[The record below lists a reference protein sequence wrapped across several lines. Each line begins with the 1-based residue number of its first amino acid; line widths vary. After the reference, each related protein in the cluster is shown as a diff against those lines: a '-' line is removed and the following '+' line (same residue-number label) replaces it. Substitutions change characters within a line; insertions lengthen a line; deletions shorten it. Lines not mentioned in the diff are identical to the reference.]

1 MKSTCAANRAKL
13 VDEPIVEML
22 ISNKYYNAGV
32 KFMKADLQSDFNGTD
47 IICYSNGMKRSLN
60 VKRNSSKYFNSP
72 NFSIAINKNKLNVYN
87 NTSYVFIDEVADCLY
102 IVDGIDLVKYIIEK
116 YDNVRQSEKKPD
128 NFYLIIPKRDIIN
141 MIGDNRDHI
150 IKYNKAIANLFELGR
165 NEDQYKELC

>member
-22 ISNKYYNAGV
+22 LSHKYYKAGI
-32 KFMKADLQSDFNGTD
+32 KFMKADLQSDFDGTD
-47 IICYSNGMKRSLN
+47 IICYANGVKRSIN

-102 IVDGIDLVKYIIEK
+102 IVDGMDLVKYIIK
-116 YDNVRQSEKKPD
+116 NNDNVRQSEKKPD
-128 NFYLIIPKRDIIN
+128 NFYLIIPKKDIIN
-141 MIGDNRDHI
+141 MIGDNRDHF

-165 NEDQYKELC
+165 NEDQYKDLC

>member
-22 ISNKYYNAGV
+22 LSHKYYKAGI
-32 KFMKADLQSDFNGTD
+32 KFMKADLQSDFDGTD
-47 IICYSNGMKRSLN
+47 IICYANGVKRSIN

-72 NFSIAINKNKLNVYN
+72 NFSIAINKNKLSVYN

-116 YDNVRQSEKKPD
+116 YSNVRQSEKKPD
-128 NFYLIIPKRDIIN
+128 NFYLIIPKKDILN

>member
-1 MKSTCAANRAKL
+1 MKSTCAVNRAKL

-22 ISNKYYNAGV
+22 LSHKYYKSGI
-32 KFMKADLQSDFNGTD
+32 KFMKADLQSDFDGTD
-47 IICYSNGMKRSLN
+47 IICYANGMKRSLN

-102 IVDGIDLVKYIIEK
+102 IVDGMDLFKYIIEK
-116 YDNVRQSEKKPD
+116 YANVKQSEKKPG
-128 NFYLIIPKRDIIN
+128 NFYLVIPKKDIIN

-150 IKYNKAIANLFELGR
+150 IKYNKAIANLFATCRDESMYMNLT
-165 NEDQYKELC
+165 

>member
-22 ISNKYYNAGV
+22 LSHKYYKAGI
-32 KFMKADLQSDFNGTD
+32 KFMKADLQSDFDGTD
-47 IICYSNGMKRSLN
+47 IICYANGMKRSIN

-116 YDNVRQSEKKPD
+116 YANVRQSEKKPD
-128 NFYLIIPKRDIIN
+128 NFYLIIPKKDILN

-150 IKYNKAIANLFELGR
+150 IKYNKAIANLLELGR

>member
-22 ISNKYYNAGV
+22 LSHKYYKAGI
-32 KFMKADLQSDFNGTD
+32 KFMKADLQSDFDGTD
-47 IICYSNGMKRSLN
+47 IICYANGIKRSIN

-72 NFSIAINKNKLNVYN
+72 NFSIAINKNKLSVYN
-87 NTSYVFIDEVADCLY
+87 NTSYVFIDEVDDCLY

-116 YDNVRQSEKKPD
+116 YANVRQSEKKPD
-128 NFYLIIPKRDIIN
+128 NFYLIIPKKDILN
-141 MIGDNRDHI
+141 MIGDSRDHI
-150 IKYNKAIANLFELGR
+150 IKYNKAIANLLELGR

>member
-22 ISNKYYNAGV
+22 LSHKYYKAGI
-32 KFMKADLQSDFNGTD
+32 KFMKADLQSDFDGTD
-47 IICYSNGMKRSLN
+47 IICYANGVKRSRN
-60 VKRNSSKYFNSP
+60 VKRNSSKYFKSP
-72 NFSIAINKNKLNVYN
+72 NFSIAINKNKLTVYN
-87 NTSYVFIDEVADCLY
+87 NISYVFIDEVADCLY

-141 MIGDNRDHI
+141 MIGDNRDHV

>member
-22 ISNKYYNAGV
+22 LSHKYYKAGI
-32 KFMKADLQSDFNGTD
+32 KFMKADLQSDFDGTD
-47 IICYSNGMKRSLN
+47 IICYANGIKRSIN

-72 NFSIAINKNKLNVYN
+72 NFSIAINKNKLSVYN

-116 YDNVRQSEKKPD
+116 YANVRQSEKKPD
-128 NFYLIIPKRDIIN
+128 NFYLIIPKKDILN

-150 IKYNKAIANLFELGR
+150 IKYNKAIANLLELGR

>member
-22 ISNKYYNAGV
+22 LSHKYYKAGI
-32 KFMKADLQSDFNGTD
+32 KFMKADLQSDFDGTD
-47 IICYSNGMKRSLN
+47 IICYANGMKRSIN

-72 NFSIAINKNKLNVYN
+72 NFSIAINKNKINVYN

-116 YDNVRQSEKKPD
+116 YANVRQSEKKPD
-128 NFYLIIPKRDIIN
+128 NFYLIIPKKDILN

-150 IKYNKAIANLFELGR
+150 IKYNKAIANLLELGR

>member
-22 ISNKYYNAGV
+22 LSHKYYKAGI
-32 KFMKADLQSDFNGTD
+32 KFMKADLQSDFDGTD
-47 IICYSNGMKRSLN
+47 IICYANGMKRSIN

-87 NTSYVFIDEVADCLY
+87 NTSYVFIDEVSDCLY

-116 YDNVRQSEKKPD
+116 YSNVRQSEKKPD

-141 MIGDNRDHI
+141 MIGNNRDHI

>member
-22 ISNKYYNAGV
+22 LSHKYYKAGI
-32 KFMKADLQSDFNGTD
+32 KFMKADLQSDFDGTD
-47 IICYSNGMKRSLN
+47 IVCYANGVKRSIN
-60 VKRNSSKYFNSP
+60 VNRNSSKYFNSP
-72 NFSIAINKNKLNVYN
+72 NFSIAINKNKLNVSN
-87 NTSYVFIDEVADCLY
+87 NTSYIFIDEVADCLY

-141 MIGDNRDHI
+141 MIGDNRDRI
-150 IKYNKAIANLFELGR
+150 IKYNKAIANLFAAGR
-165 NEDQYKELC
+165 DESMYMNLI

>member
-22 ISNKYYNAGV
+22 LSNKYYKAGI
-32 KFMKADLQSDFNGTD
+32 KFMKADLQSDFDGTD
-47 IICYSNGMKRSLN
+47 IICYANGVKRSIN

-87 NTSYVFIDEVADCLY
+87 NTSYVFIDEVSDCLY
-102 IVDGIDLVKYIIEK
+102 IVDGMDLVKYIIENN
-116 YDNVRQSEKKPD
+116 DNVRQSEKKPG

>member
-22 ISNKYYNAGV
+22 LSHKYYKAGI
-32 KFMKADLQSDFNGTD
+32 KFMKADLQSDFDGTD
-47 IICYSNGMKRSLN
+47 IICYANGMKRSIN

-72 NFSIAINKNKLNVYN
+72 NFSVAINKNKLNVYN
-87 NTSYVFIDEVADCLY
+87 NTSYVFIDEVSDCLY

-116 YDNVRQSEKKPD
+116 YSNVRQSEKKHD

-141 MIGDNRDHI
+141 MIGNNRDHI

>member
-22 ISNKYYNAGV
+22 LSNKYYKAGI
-32 KFMKADLQSDFNGTD
+32 KFMKADLQSDFDGTD
-47 IICYSNGMKRSLN
+47 IICYANGVKRSLN

-72 NFSIAINKNKLNVYN
+72 NLSITINKNKLNVYN

-102 IVDGIDLVKYIIEK
+102 IVDGMDLVKYIIENN
-116 YDNVRQSEKKPD
+116 DNVRQSEKKPG
-128 NFYLIIPKRDIIN
+128 NFYLIIPKKDIIN

-150 IKYNKAIANLFELGR
+150 IKYNKAIANLFSAGR
-165 NEDQYKELC
+165 DESMYMNLT

>member
-22 ISNKYYNAGV
+22 LSHKYYNAGI
-32 KFMKADLQSDFNGTD
+32 KFMKADLQSDFDGTD

-116 YDNVRQSEKKPD
+116 YDNVRQSEKKPG

-150 IKYNKAIANLFELGR
+150 IKYNKAIANLFSAGR
-165 NEDQYKELC
+165 DESMYMNLI

>member
-22 ISNKYYNAGV
+22 LSHKYYNAGI
-32 KFMKADLQSDFNGTD
+32 KFMKADLQSDFDGTD
-47 IICYSNGMKRSLN
+47 IICYSNGMKRFIN

-150 IKYNKAIANLFELGR
+150 IKYNKSIANLLELGR

>member
-22 ISNKYYNAGV
+22 LSHKYYKAGI
-32 KFMKADLQSDFNGTD
+32 KFMKADLQSDFDGTD
-47 IICYSNGMKRSLN
+47 IICYANGIKRSIN

-87 NTSYVFIDEVADCLY
+87 NTSYVFIDEVDDCLY

-116 YDNVRQSEKKPD
+116 YANVRQSEKKPD
-128 NFYLIIPKRDIIN
+128 NFYLIIPKKDILN
-141 MIGDNRDHI
+141 MIGDSRDHI
-150 IKYNKAIANLFELGR
+150 IKYNKAIANLLELGR

>member
-1 MKSTCAANRAKL
+1 
-13 VDEPIVEML
+13 
-22 ISNKYYNAGV
+22 
-32 KFMKADLQSDFNGTD
+32 
-47 IICYSNGMKRSLN
+47 MKRSIN

-102 IVDGIDLVKYIIEK
+102 IVDGMDLFKYIIENH
-116 YDNVRQSEKKPD
+116 DNVRQSEKKPD

-150 IKYNKAIANLFELGR
+150 IKYNKAIANLFAAGR
-165 NEDQYKELC
+165 DESMYMNLT

>member
-22 ISNKYYNAGV
+22 LSHKYYKAGI
-32 KFMKADLQSDFNGTD
+32 KFMKSDLQSDFDGTD
-47 IICYSNGMKRSLN
+47 IICYANGVKRSLN

-72 NFSIAINKNKLNVYN
+72 NFSIAINKNRLNVYN

-102 IVDGIDLVKYIIEK
+102 IVDGMDLVKYIIENN
-116 YDNVRQSEKKPD
+116 DNVRQSEKKPG
-128 NFYLIIPKRDIIN
+128 NFYLIIPKKDIIN

-150 IKYNKAIANLFELGR
+150 IKYNKAIANLFSAGR
-165 NEDQYKELC
+165 DESMYMNLT

>member
-22 ISNKYYNAGV
+22 LSHKYYKAGI
-32 KFMKADLQSDFNGTD
+32 KFMKADLQSDFDGTD
-47 IICYSNGMKRSLN
+47 IICYANGTKRSLN

-102 IVDGIDLVKYIIEK
+102 IVDGMYLVKYIIK
-116 YDNVRQSEKKPD
+116 NYDNVKQSEKKPG
-128 NFYLIIPKRDIIN
+128 NFYLIIPKNDIIN
-141 MIGDNRDHI
+141 MIGDNRDRI
-150 IKYNKAIANLFELGR
+150 IKYNKAIANLFAAGR
-165 NEDQYKELC
+165 DESMYMNLT

>member
-22 ISNKYYNAGV
+22 LSNKYYKAGI
-32 KFMKADLQSDFNGTD
+32 KFMKADLQSDFDGTD
-47 IICYSNGMKRSLN
+47 IVCYSNGVKRSLN

-72 NFSIAINKNKLNVYN
+72 NFSITINKNKLNVYN
-87 NTSYVFIDEVADCLY
+87 NTSYVFIDEVSDCLY

-116 YDNVRQSEKKPD
+116 YDNVRQSEKKPG
-128 NFYLIIPKRDIIN
+128 NFYLIIPKKDIIN

>member
-22 ISNKYYNAGV
+22 LSHKYYKAGI
-32 KFMKADLQSDFNGTD
+32 KFMKADLQSDFDGTD
-47 IICYSNGMKRSLN
+47 IICYANGVKRSIN

-116 YDNVRQSEKKPD
+116 YANVRQSEKKPD
-128 NFYLIIPKRDIIN
+128 NFYLIIPKKDILN

-150 IKYNKAIANLFELGR
+150 IKYNKAIANLLELGR

>member
-22 ISNKYYNAGV
+22 LSHKYYKAGI
-32 KFMKADLQSDFNGTD
+32 KFMKADLQSDFDGTD
-47 IICYSNGMKRSLN
+47 IICYANGIKRSIN

-72 NFSIAINKNKLNVYN
+72 NFSIAINKNKLSVYN

-116 YDNVRQSEKKPD
+116 YANVRQSEKKTD
-128 NFYLIIPKRDIIN
+128 NFYLIIPKKDILN

-150 IKYNKAIANLFELGR
+150 IKYNKAIANLLELGR

>member
-22 ISNKYYNAGV
+22 LSHKYYKSGI
-32 KFMKADLQSDFNGTD
+32 KFMKADLKSDFDGTD
-47 IICYSNGMKRSLN
+47 IICYANGTKRSLN

-102 IVDGIDLVKYIIEK
+102 IVDGMYLVKYIIK
-116 YDNVRQSEKKPD
+116 NYDNVKQSEKKPG
-128 NFYLIIPKRDIIN
+128 NFYLIIPKNDIIN
-141 MIGDNRDHI
+141 MIGDNRDRI
-150 IKYNKAIANLFELGR
+150 IKYNKAIANLFAAGR
-165 NEDQYKELC
+165 DESMYMNLT

>member
-22 ISNKYYNAGV
+22 LSHKYYKAGI
-32 KFMKADLQSDFNGTD
+32 KFMRADLQSDFDGTD
-47 IICYSNGMKRSLN
+47 IICYANGIKRSIN

-141 MIGDNRDHI
+141 MIGDNRDRI
-150 IKYNKAIANLFELGR
+150 IKYNKAIANLFAAGR
-165 NEDQYKELC
+165 DESMYMNLT

>member
-22 ISNKYYNAGV
+22 LSHKYYKAGI
-32 KFMKADLQSDFNGTD
+32 KFMKADLQSDFDGTD
-47 IICYSNGMKRSLN
+47 IVCYSNGVKRFIN

-72 NFSIAINKNKLNVYN
+72 NFSIAINKNKLNIYN

-150 IKYNKAIANLFELGR
+150 IKYNKAIANLLELGR

>member
-22 ISNKYYNAGV
+22 LSHKYYKAGI
-32 KFMKADLQSDFNGTD
+32 KFMKADLQSDFDGTD
-47 IICYSNGMKRSLN
+47 IICYANGMKRSIN

-150 IKYNKAIANLFELGR
+150 IKYNKAIANLFAAGR
-165 NEDQYKELC
+165 DESMYMNLI

>member
-22 ISNKYYNAGV
+22 LSHKYYKAGI
-32 KFMKADLQSDFNGTD
+32 KFMKADLQSDFDGTD
-47 IICYSNGMKRSLN
+47 IICYANGMKRSIN

-72 NFSIAINKNKLNVYN
+72 NFSIAINKNKLSVYN

-116 YDNVRQSEKKPD
+116 YANVRQSEKKPD

-150 IKYNKAIANLFELGR
+150 IKYNKAIANLLELGR

>member
-22 ISNKYYNAGV
+22 LSHKYYKAGI
-32 KFMKADLQSDFNGTD
+32 KFMKADLQSDFDGTD
-47 IICYSNGMKRSLN
+47 IICYANGMKRSIN

-72 NFSIAINKNKLNVYN
+72 NFSVAINKNKLNVYN
-87 NTSYVFIDEVADCLY
+87 NTSYVFIDEVSDCLY

-116 YDNVRQSEKKPD
+116 YSNVRQSEKKPD